1 MEEKNIWI
9 ITQTQGYLIEKKAVP
24 GYLKDWAAEREIP
37 VFATGSTD
45 EPREIIQAV
54 DDFFEKHKGVQHA

>member
-1 MEEKNIWI
+1 MEEKNILI

-24 GYLKDWAAEREIP
+24 GYHKDWTAECEIP

-45 EPREIIQAV
+45 KLREIIQAV
-54 DDFFEKHKGVQHA
+54 DDFFEKHKGVRHA